1 MNQKHLHSIH
11 HTYVNVNLME
21 KCNSDHGGIV
31 INDNV
36 SVKNVMCVK
45 NITIGILLH
54 VVVEMKNI

>member
-1 MNQKHLHSIH
+1 
-11 HTYVNVNLME
+11 ME

-36 SVKNVMCVK
+36 SVKNVMYVK
-45 NITIGILLH
+45 KITIGILLH